1 MRHCGKKLSLK
12 IRPNFEGLLCYLLTN
27 YIKLGK
33 LFNNSKA
40 QRENEDKN
48 NAKRIKLFWEL
59 RVRMHVVCLACVLV
73 YIKSTMC
80 VNIIMEVKILWQEPD
95 PEMQRW
101 VSEMSTSCLLK
112 GSNGDDLCFTAEKDQ
127 GALSSQPMSRE
138 WERNQN
144 SSSF

>member
-48 NAKRIKLFWEL
+48 NAKRIKLF
-59 RVRMHVVCLACVLV
+59 
-73 YIKSTMC
+73 
-80 VNIIMEVKILWQEPD
+80 
-95 PEMQRW
+95 
-101 VSEMSTSCLLK
+101 
-112 GSNGDDLCFTAEKDQ
+112 
-127 GALSSQPMSRE
+127 
-138 WERNQN
+138 
-144 SSSF
+144 